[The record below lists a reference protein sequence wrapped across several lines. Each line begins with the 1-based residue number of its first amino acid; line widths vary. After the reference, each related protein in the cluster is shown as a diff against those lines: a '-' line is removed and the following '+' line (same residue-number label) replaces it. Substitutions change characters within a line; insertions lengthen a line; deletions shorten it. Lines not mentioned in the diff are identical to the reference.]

1 MKKLVIVVLIISI
14 GGAETWAQK
23 KSLPLFKM
31 SNNAQYSKG
40 SVLVKIKPE
49 YKNMF
54 APSSSNGRTQ
64 GFNGAVVSPLTP
76 RAYSDQAQTGRLS
89 PPTIDITSYYKLSF
103 DASVDVESYINELYS
118 MGYFEIVEP
127 NYVYKS
133 QVVPNDPSVGN
144 QYHLQTIKAFEA
156 WDIAKGS
163 TNSSVAI
170 AIIDSGGELDHPDLK
185 DNLFVN
191 TKEIP
196 GNSVDDDN
204 NGYVDDVQGWDFI
217 GGDTLNVNNPNFSG
231 DNNVRITKGG
241 DISHGTWTAG
251 CAGASTNN
259 GIGVAGVSY
268 NTKLLFTKHSAD
280 NQKTTS
286 PSVYNG
292 YSGLLYAANLGIKI
306 INCSFGGTSRSQI
319 IQDVINFVTLDLGCL
334 VVSSAGNDNS
344 SEPNYPAAYD
354 NVLSVSATDSNDKK
368 ASFSNYGSTVDI
380 AAPGV
385 NILTTGYKSVYQTQ
399 SGTSFSSPIVAG
411 AAALVWAKNPTFTAQ
426 QVAEQLRVTADETAL
441 NAANPGFVR
450 RLGKG
455 RLNIQNAL
463 TQQFPSIRASNSRL
477 VNSNG
482 LAAQPGDKAFL
493 SFNFTN
499 YLKATSSGLQI
510 TITSSSSFAS
520 ISKGTVSPGS
530 IASGSTLS
538 NKLTP
543 FELTINAGASE
554 DASVDLLITYSDG
567 AYTDYQ
573 FVSFLVNRSFI
584 DIDKNNITTTI
595 TGIGRIGFADVDGDR
610 LKGSGFNFSNS
621 SMLYEMGLI
630 MGTSSANIFN
640 NVRGINSQVFDQDFL
655 SINKIKE
662 ILPGD
667 RSDNEVYGS
676 FNDSRSTGQEKIS
689 VGYRSLAWKEK
700 PYDRFVI
707 LEYKV
712 KNPTTQP
719 IDGFHFGIFADWDI
733 TTDGREDAADW
744 DNENKLGYVYP
755 ATSAA
760 KPIGGIQV
768 LTGTPEYYAI
778 DNLDANAGADSF
790 GLYNSTTSSFT
801 DAEKFITISSGLK
814 RLNAGKNTS
823 TGNDVSHVV
832 SSGPY
837 NIGPGQEITLA
848 FALHAGAN
856 LTDLKSS
863 AKYADSVYNYT
874 LKAAKPTADG
884 VSTCYGQP
892 AVLNANGA
900 TKIKWYKDFT
910 GGTAIATGNQFTTGN
925 LFNDTILYVS
935 NAEKS
940 FESVRTPIR
949 VSVKANPIVATS
961 GSTTLCEGQS
971 VILSANEADA
981 YLWSTG
987 AITKTI
993 EVKTAGDYSVTVRS
1007 TSLNC
1012 QATSKT
1018 ISVKVNP
1025 TPTAKFAAPAS
1036 VGILATV
1043 SFTDQSTDAISW
1055 AWDFGDGNKSSL
1067 QNPTNTF
1074 KNISDVIVK
1083 LTVTA
1088 ANGCTNSVSSPISVI
1103 TGQEDVA
1110 SDQIFAFP
1118 NPISGQVLTVEI
1130 PSGLIP
1136 ISARI
1141 VTTFGKS
1148 LFAQEFSVTSDK
1160 VVLQVPVSEFPAGM
1174 YIVQVKTKDG
1184 LISKKVVKNL

>member
-1 MKKLVIVVLIISI
+1 MNKLVIVVLIISM

-23 KSLPLFKM
+23 KSLQFFKM
-31 SNNAQYSKG
+31 STNAQYSKG

-54 APSSSNGRTQ
+54 ASSSSNGRSQ
-64 GFNGAVVSPLTP
+64 GFNGAVVAPLTP
-76 RAYSDQAQTGRLS
+76 MVHSDQAQTGRLS

-118 MGYFEIVEP
+118 TGYFEIVEP

-133 QVVPNDPSVGN
+133 QVVPNDPSAAN
-144 QYHLQTIKAFEA
+144 QYYLQTIKAYEA

-163 TNSSVAI
+163 ANSAVAI
-170 AIIDSGGELDHPDLK
+170 AIIDSGGDLDHPDLK
-185 DNLFVN
+185 DNLYVN
-191 TKEIP
+191 TKEIASN
-196 GNSVDDDN
+196 GIDDDN
-204 NGYVDDVQGWDFI
+204 NGYTDDVQGWDFV
-217 GGDTLNVNNPNFSG
+217 GTDTLNVNNPNFKG
-231 DNNVRITKGG
+231 DNDARVTKGG
-241 DISHGTWTAG
+241 LISHGTWAAG
-251 CAGASTNN
+251 CAAASANN
-259 GIGVAGVSY
+259 SIGIAGVSY
-268 NTKLLFTKHSAD
+268 NTKVLFTKHSAD

-286 PSVYNG
+286 GSVYG
-292 YSGLLYAANLGIKI
+292 AYSGLLYAANQGIKI
-306 INCSFGGTSRSQI
+306 INCSFGSASRSQI
-319 IQDVINFVTLDLGCL
+319 IQDLINYVVLDRGCL
-334 VVSSAGNDNS
+334 VVAAAGNNNS
-344 SEPNYPAAYD
+344 DEPQYPASYD
-354 NVLSVSATDSNDKK
+354 NVLSVSATDKNDKRS
-368 ASFSNYGSTVDI
+368 SFSSYGSNVDI
-380 AAPGV
+380 AAPGSD
-385 NILTTGYKSVYQTQ
+385 ILTTEYKSIYNRVQ
-399 SGTSFSSPIVAG
+399 GTSFSSPIVAG
-411 AAALVWAKNPTFTAQ
+411 AAALVWAKNPTFTPT

-441 NAANPGFVR
+441 NAANPGFIR
-450 RLGKG
+450 QLGKG
-455 RLNIQNAL
+455 RLDIFRAL
-463 TQQFPSIRASNSRL
+463 TLEFPSIRATDSKLLNA
-477 VNSNG
+477 NG
-482 LAAQPGDKAFL
+482 LAAQPGEKAFL

-510 TITSSSSFAS
+510 TITSSSPFAS
-520 ISKGTVSPGS
+520 ISKATVSPGS
-530 IASGSTLS
+530 IGSGSTAS

-543 FELTINAGASE
+543 FELTISASASE
-554 DASVDLLITYSDG
+554 DASVDLLITYTDG

-584 DIDKNNITTTI
+584 DIDKNNITTTL
-595 TGIGRIGFADVDGDR
+595 TGIGRIGYADPENETR

-621 SMLYEMGLI
+621 SMVYEMGLI

-640 NVRGINSQVFDQDFL
+640 NVRGVNSVFDKDFT

-662 ILPGD
+662 ISPGEK
-667 RSDNEVYGS
+667 SYGEVFGLIADNP
-676 FNDSRSTGQEKIS
+676 TAGQEKIS
-689 VGYRSLAWKEK
+689 LNYRSFVWKEK

-719 IDGFHFGIFADWDI
+719 INGFHFGIFADWDI

-778 DNLDANAGADSF
+778 DNLDANAGEDSF

-801 DAEKFITISSGLK
+801 DTEKFTTISSGLK
-814 RLNAGKNTS
+814 RLNAGKNKS

-837 NIGPGQEITLA
+837 NIAPGQEITLA

-874 LKAAKPTADG
+874 LQAAKPTADG

-892 AVLNANGA
+892 AVLNASGA

-910 GGTAIATGNQFTTGN
+910 GGSAIATGNQFTTGN

-940 FESVRTPIR
+940 FESVRTPIQ

-971 VILSANEADA
+971 VILSANEADS
-981 YLWSTG
+981 YSWSTG

-993 EVKTAGDYSVTVRS
+993 EVKTAGDYSVIVRS
-1007 TSLNC
+1007 NSLNC

-1025 TPTAKFAAPAS
+1025 NPTAKFAAPAS
-1036 VGILATV
+1036 VGLLATV
-1043 SFTDQSTDAISW
+1043 SFTDQSTNAVAW

-1074 KNISDVIVK
+1074 KSISDVTVK

-1103 TGQEDVA
+1103 TGQEDFA
-1110 SDQIFAFP
+1110 SDQIFVFP
-1118 NPISGQVLTVEI
+1118 NPIVNQVLTVEI
-1130 PSGLIP
+1130 PAGLIP

-1148 LFAQEFSVTSDK
+1148 LFAQEFSATSDK
-1160 VVLQVPVSEFPAGM
+1160 IVLQVPVSEFPAGM

-1184 LISKKVVKNL
+1184 LVSKKVIKNL